1 MARLASQ
8 IKMGFYPTPDKVIE
22 QIRELIEFTEGSRCI
37 DTCCGEGEALEMLTK
52 DYPVETYGIELD
64 KERSKRAKSRLN
76 NVLNCDSLYETYI
89 TNNSFDLLFLNP
101 PYDWEVKAE
110 ESEDAIKT
118 EKKFLQFHLRFLHS
132 KGLLVYIIPF
142 NSLRFTYRLFLRLK
156 DLRVLAF
163 PEDEYK
169 KFKQV
174 VVIGKSSSL
183 SGPSVINANRAMLQ
197 NIIKYVDPETA
208 YQSLWTTETILR
220 SDYRPFYIVEKNN
233 VELKNF
239 LSTKVDP
246 EEVFDDVQKSSLYSD
261 FEKQL
266 TVKKVGSIQ
275 PLSMLR
281 NGHLAMLLASGV
293 MNGKLENEKYSLIVK
308 GNIESFMEQSIEVDE
323 DDSNDSRREY
333 ITETKVYKVQVRVLN
348 LKTLQFMNIE

>member
-8 IKMGFYPTPDKVIE
+8 AKMGFYPTPNKVVE
-22 QIRELIEFTEGSRCI
+22 QIRELIQFSEGSRCI
-37 DTCCGEGEALEMLTK
+37 DTCCGKGEALEILTK

-64 KERSKRAKSRLN
+64 KERSKEAKSRLN
-76 NVLNCDSLYETYI
+76 HVLNCDSLYETYI
-89 TNNSFDLLFLNP
+89 TNNAFDLLFLNP
-101 PYDWEVKAE
+101 PYDWEIKEE
-110 ESEDAIKT
+110 ESDDAIKT
-118 EKKFLQFHLRFLHS
+118 EKKFLQFHLRFLNS

-142 NSLRFTYRLFLRLK
+142 TSLRYTYRLFLKFK

-174 VVIGKSSSL
+174 VVIGKSSSI
-183 SGPSVINANRAMLQ
+183 SGPDVINANKAMLQ

-208 YQSLWTTETILR
+208 YNSLWTTETILH
-220 SDYRPFYIVEKNN
+220 SDYRPFYVVEKNN

-239 LSTKVDP
+239 LSTRIDP
-246 EEVFDDVQKSSLYSD
+246 EEVFDDVQKSPLYSE

-266 TVKKVGSIQ
+266 TVKKVENIR

-293 MNGKLENEKYSLIVK
+293 MNGKLENEKYSLVVK
-308 GNIESFMEQSIEVDE
+308 GNIERFMEQSIEEEEE
-323 DDSNDSRREY
+323 DMGAKI
-333 ITETKVYKVQVRVLN
+333 ITETTRYKVQVRVLN
-348 LKTLQFMNIE
+348 LKTLEFMNIE